1 MTGWLVPL
9 DIPVDIDRAE
19 AQRRALDELA
29 RAKYGGVPDVVED
42 ALRRFLEFLEDISS
56 FLSGLGGA
64 GGGGGVGPGFGIAVL
79 VLLVAM
85 ALVIWRV
92 GLPRWIKRTAKSG
105 ELALDATRAATD
117 YRAEAEAAAAAGQ
130 WQQAVRDRF
139 RALVR
144 ELEVRT
150 VLDVRPARTAWEA
163 ASAAYRVL
171 PDSGPD
177 LFAGA
182 DLFSG
187 VSYGDRPAAQ
197 HDYEAMVGIDQRVT
211 AAADTADLA
220 GDSAGG
226 GTGGGADTGPER
238 VR

>member
-9 DIPVDIDRAE
+9 DIPVDIDRAA

-42 ALRRFLEFLEDISS
+42 ALRRSLEFLEDISS
-56 FLSGLGGA
+56 YLSGLGRVS
-64 GGGGGVGPGFGIAVL
+64 GGGVGPGFGIAVL
-79 VLLVAM
+79 VLLVAA
-85 ALVIWRV
+85 ALVVWRV
-92 GLPRWIKRTAKSG
+92 GLPRWVKRRVASDD
-105 ELALDATRAATD
+105 LALDATRAATD

-130 WQQAVRDRF
+130 WQHAVRDRF

-163 ASAAYRVL
+163 ASAADRVL

-220 GDSAGG
+220 GDSAEDNAEDNA
-226 GTGGGADTGPER
+226 GTGSDR
-238 VR
+238 IR